1 MSKEFRYLMDVWV
14 RPNRRAILIGCAL
27 PLGAAILLTLLA
39 IWCGSM
45 SRWAGLAF
53 GALALAAGG
62 LAGVILLQLRVPRL
76 AYAQDCL
83 LVYTGEHRPVR
94 LPIGIVE
101 CFFLGQAPT
110 ELHHSKVQETESR
123 NLVVRLAE
131 RASDWHHRELKRS
144 IGHWCD
150 GYITINGIWCEPI
163 HAEMLQELNH
173 RLVAVK
179 REARSTAS
187 MPAG

>member
-1 MSKEFRYLMDVWV
+1 MDVWV

-27 PLGAAILLTLLA
+27 PLGGSILLALLA

-45 SRWAGLAF
+45 SRWLGV
-53 GALALAAGG
+53 ALGGMALAAGT
-62 LAGVILLQLRVPRL
+62 LAAAILLQLRVPRL
-76 AYAQDCL
+76 AYAQDDL

-94 LPIGIVE
+94 LPIDIVE

-110 ELHHSKVQETESR
+110 ELGHSSLEEAESR

-131 RASDWHHRELKRS
+131 RASDWHHREIKRS

-150 GYITINGIWCEPI
+150 GYITISGIWCEPI
-163 HAEMLQELNH
+163 DAEMLQELNH
-173 RLVAVK
+173 RLVEVK
-179 REARSTAS
+179 RAARNAAT
-187 MPAG
+187 MPTS